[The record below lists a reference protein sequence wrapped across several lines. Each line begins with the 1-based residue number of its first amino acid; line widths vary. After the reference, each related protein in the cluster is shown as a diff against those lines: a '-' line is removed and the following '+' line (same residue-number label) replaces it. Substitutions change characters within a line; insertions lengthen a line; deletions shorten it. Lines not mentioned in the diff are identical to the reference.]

1 MTCRRNGVPVKLF
14 YMERIAIK
22 LKASKLASTLVLA
35 GVMASPALLHA
46 QSNPASS
53 DERDTSTLEGTQT
66 VTTDRDDHR
75 NWGWLG
81 LLGLGGLLG
90 LRRRDREKR
99 KDEIAM
105 RQPRLG

>member
-1 MTCRRNGVPVKLF
+1 
-14 YMERIAIK
+14 
-22 LKASKLASTLVLA
+22 LKVSKLATTLVLA

-53 DERDTSTLEGTQT
+53 DEQDTTAVEGTQT
-66 VTTDRDDHR
+66 VADRDDHR

-90 LRRRDREKR
+90 LKRRDREIR
-99 KDEIAM
+99 KDEVDV
-105 RQPRLG
+105 RQPRFG